1 MDEFA
6 AIRNAASL
14 YLHVDVTNLGAI
26 RLYEKAGYSRVDQS
40 NLMYQDFTTSL
51 NLQDG
56 ATKGRNHFLLCK
68 QLTKPNWSEMSPN
81 ESAKVGVM
89 MGIQVPS

>member
-6 AIRNAASL
+6 AIRNATSL
-14 YLHVDVTNLGAI
+14 YLHVDVTNSGAL

-40 NLMYQDFTTSL
+40 NSIYQDFTTSL
-51 NLQDG
+51 NLHDG

-68 QLTKPNWSEMSPN
+68 HLHTSTWFEVSPKESTKI
-81 ESAKVGVM
+81 GVM
-89 MGIQVPS
+89 MGIEVPS